1 MLSTCTRC
9 GKTFDIVNEGDGI
22 HTCTPKQETVN
33 YPWPMDKPIDEFLAF
48 ADELAFA
55 FYDEPNNDYALQVRY
70 LLDRLKIA
78 ETPTIYT
85 MRVKEARAELLDR
98 GVPEVCDLLAAMER
112 DNSRLTQRVKAL
124 ETQLQEQKYGGF

>member
-9 GKTFDIVNEGDGI
+9 GQTFDIVNEGDGI
-22 HTCTPKQETVN
+22 HTCTPKQATVN
-33 YPWPMDKPIDEFLAF
+33 YPWPMDRPIGDIEKECNLAKMMGSEM
-48 ADELAFA
+48 AELPVV
-55 FYDEPNNDYALQVRY
+55 YY
-70 LLDRLKIA
+70 LLDRLKLA
-78 ETPTIYT
+78 EAPTIYT

-124 ETQLQEQKYGGF
+124 ETENQELRYGRY